1 MRQARTRAEQQPDPD
16 GRHGI
21 GRPVEYG
28 SAVAGAAG
36 VLTAG
41 AVLVMIGARVTAI
54 DPPVPLHA
62 FVHADDANAVAA
74 RALHLI
80 NGHAHHVAP
89 VSTLTSSSCS
99 CGSIKCSI

>member
-1 MRQARTRAEQQPDPD
+1 MTDPTYRVTFERDEGQQY
-16 GRHGI
+16 
-21 GRPVEYG
+21 V
-28 SAVAGAAG
+28 
-36 VLTAG
+36 
-41 AVLVMIGARVTAI
+41 IGARVTAI

-99 CGSIKCSI
+99 CGSIK